1 MKVGSEAML
10 SNSNSVLKIVEVVG
24 TIVTIIFLSPAGA
37 QPSNTFVQKLEGV
50 VIETSSDVER
60 RESVGPKI
68 IMTREEI
75 NKFGDKSLLGVLS
88 RISGI
93 SIGAGTNQTSEV
105 KLRGLDTG
113 YVQIQVNGEPV
124 APGFSIDSLS
134 PEMVV
139 FAARGCCDERKSF

>member
-1 MKVGSEAML
+1 VTIRVGSEAML

-24 TIVTIIFLSPAGA
+24 TIVTIIFLSPVGA
-37 QPSNTFVQKLEGV
+37 QPFNTSVQKLEGF

-68 IMTREEI
+68 ITTREKI

-93 SIGAGTNQTSEV
+93 SIGAGTNQTTEV
-105 KLRGLDTG
+105 KLSRLLK
-113 YVQIQVNGEPV
+113 YLPISPRKPV
-124 APGFSIDSLS
+124 LK
-134 PEMVV
+134 
-139 FAARGCCDERKSF
+139 R